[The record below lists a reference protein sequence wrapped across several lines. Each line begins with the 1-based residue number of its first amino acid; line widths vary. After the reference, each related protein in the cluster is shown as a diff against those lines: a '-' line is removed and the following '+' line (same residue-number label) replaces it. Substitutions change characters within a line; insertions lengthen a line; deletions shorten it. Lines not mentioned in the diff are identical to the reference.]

1 MNPLQLA
8 VRVLRAD
15 SRSRASALFTMLGV
29 AVGVALVVWLAATPG
44 AIQNR
49 ADRESWRS
57 QYSSGSSQEN
67 PADRPLLVVTNYDD
81 VAGQRVHRFDVA
93 ALKPGIAVAPG
104 IPRVPGPGEVFLSPA
119 LAELAAGKP
128 AAQLADRFP
137 GKVVGSIGDEALSF
151 PDELV
156 AIVGHAPDAMPSG
169 AQSRADLARPARGGD
184 PNELLLLLSQV
195 GLVILVVP
203 CLVLVASAARL
214 TAARRER
221 RLAALRLAGATPQQ
235 VVWMTVAE
243 TAVASVAGTVLGLV
257 VGIPLRSLTAQIPW
271 DGGTWFPA
279 DFTPSALLVVAVLV
293 LAPLLVCLA
302 SVFGLRRVLNQPLGA
317 ANQHTKRQ
325 PSVARLLLIFGA
337 GAVFFVGLGIAQ
349 DKGGTTAFVLVG
361 LAAVA
366 IALVLVGPLVT
377 SWVGKLFTAI
387 WRTPA
392 TLLAGR
398 RLRDDP
404 KAAFRASSG
413 VVVAVFAGSLA
424 LTMFPGLESRIGFND
439 GTWKDGVIIA
449 QTYGAPAKQVAS
461 VRTDMAKNGITAPV
475 LAISEGSIGGKGDGS
490 GQSRSA
496 MVLSCTDAV
505 KVRPIDI
512 SACQQGPAIYVPT
525 GTRFDAGEIVLR
537 SYGFGNGDATDVSLP
552 AQVPIREYQP
562 NGRGSSTI
570 FVDPA
575 LVPATKLAV
584 NSVAVVTTPQNE
596 AIARTAILRNVVGAS
611 IYSNG
616 AYDAHGDTLLGD
628 LRRVTVIGLAI
639 ATILGGVSAGVA
651 AAGSVVDRRRTF
663 GALIAAGTPTNVL
676 VKALRRE
683 AMLPALV
690 ATVGASVAGAFIGA
704 GLLTL
709 AKGDLILS
717 PWLVTPAVLGLVVAL
732 LAAAACGPVLRKV
745 TARAYAEE

>member
-29 AVGVALVVWLAATPG
+29 AVGVALVVWLAAMPG

-57 QYSSGSSQEN
+57 QYSVGGPEQ
-67 PADRPLLVVTNYDD
+67 PANQPLLIVNTYDD
-81 VAGQRVHRFDVA
+81 VDGERVHRFDVA
-93 ALKPGIAVAPG
+93 TLKPGVPVAPG
-104 IPRVPGPGEVFLSPA
+104 IPRIPGPGEVFLSPA
-119 LAELAAGKP
+119 LADLAAKRPPAELAE
-128 AAQLADRFP
+128 RFP
-137 GKVVGSIGDEALSF
+137 GKVVGAVGDEALTH

-156 AIVGHAPDAMPSG
+156 AIVGHAPDEMPSG
-169 AQSRADLARPARGGD
+169 AQARADLARPEHGGHPD
-184 PNELLLLLSQV
+184 GLLLLLSQV
-195 GLVILVVP
+195 GLIILVVP

-243 TAVASVAGTVLGLV
+243 TAVAAVAGTVLGLII
-257 VGIPLRSLTAQIPW
+257 GIPLRSLTARIPW
-271 DGGTWFPA
+271 EGGTWFPS
-279 DFTPSALLVVAVLV
+279 DFTPSPLLVVAVLV
-293 LAPLLVCLA
+293 LAPLMVCLA
-302 SVFGLRRVLNQPLGA
+302 AVFGLRRVLHQPLGA
-317 ANQHTKRQ
+317 ANQHTKRA
-325 PSVARLLLIFGA
+325 PSIARLLLIFGA
-337 GAVFFVGLGIAQ
+337 GAVFFVGLGMAQ
-349 DKGGTTAFVLVG
+349 GRDGTTTYVLIG

-377 SWVGKLFTAI
+377 SWVGRFFTGF
-387 WRTPA
+387 WRSPA

-424 LTMFPGLESRIGFND
+424 LTMFPGLEGRIGFSD
-439 GTWKDGVIIA
+439 GTWRDGVIVA
-449 QTYGAPAKQVAS
+449 ESYGAQAKQVAA
-461 VRTDMAKNGITAPV
+461 VRSDIAKNGVTAPV
-475 LAISEGSIGGKGDGS
+475 MAISEGSIGAKGDK
-490 GQSRSA
+490 QLRSA

-505 KVRPIDI
+505 KIRPVDI
-512 SACQQGPAIYVPT
+512 STCQQGPAIYVPR
-525 GTRFDAGEIVLR
+525 GTRIAPGELVFR
-537 SYGFGNGDATDVSLP
+537 GFGSRGAEPADIALP
-552 AQVPIREYQP
+552 AQVPVREYQS
-562 NGRGSSTI
+562 NGRGRSTI

-575 LVPATKLAV
+575 LVPQNKL
-584 NSVAVVTTPQNE
+584 SISSIAVVTTPQNE
-596 AIARTAILRNVVGAS
+596 AVARTAVLRNAVGAS

-616 AYDAHGDTLLGD
+616 AYDSHGDTLLGD

-709 AKGDLILS
+709 AKGDLVLS

>member
-15 SRSRASALFTMLGV
+15 SRSRASAFFTMLGV

-49 ADRESWRS
+49 ADRESWRTS
-57 QYSSGSSQEN
+57 YSSGSSASEN
-67 PADRPLLVVTNYDD
+67 PGERPLLFVSNYDD
-81 VAGQRVHRFDVA
+81 VNGERIHRYDVA
-93 ALKPGIAVAPG
+93 ALKPGIPVAPG
-104 IPRVPGPGEVFLSPA
+104 IPRIPGPGEVFLSPS
-119 LAELAAGKP
+119 LAELAASKP
-128 AAQLADRFP
+128 AAELADRFP
-137 GKVVGSIGDEALSF
+137 GKVVGSIGDEALSY
-151 PDELV
+151 PGELV
-156 AIVGHAPDAMPSG
+156 ALVGHAPDAMPSG
-169 AQSRADLARPARGGD
+169 AQARTDLTRPAHGGN

-195 GLVILVVP
+195 GLIILVVP

-243 TAVASVAGTVLGLV
+243 TAVASVAGTVLGLLI
-257 VGIPLRSLTAQIPW
+257 GIPLRSLTAQIPW

-293 LAPLLVCLA
+293 LAPLLVCSA
-302 SVFGLRRVLNQPLGA
+302 AVFGLRRVLNQPLGA

-337 GAVFFVGLGIAQ
+337 GAIFFFGLGIA
-349 DKGGTTAFVLVG
+349 DGKGGTTTFVLVG

-366 IALVLVGPLVT
+366 VALVLVGPLVT
-377 SWVGKLFTAI
+377 SWVGRLFTGI
-387 WRTPA
+387 WRSPA

-424 LTMFPGLESRIGFND
+424 LTMFPGLENRIGFSD
-439 GTWKDGVIIA
+439 ESWRDGVIVG
-449 QTYGAPAKQVAS
+449 QTYGAPAKQIAA
-461 VRTDMAKNGITAPV
+461 VRADMAKNGVTAPV
-475 LAISEGSIGGKGDGS
+475 LAISEGSIGGKDPRGR
-490 GQSRSA
+490 SRSA

-505 KVRPIDI
+505 KVRSIDV

-525 GTRFDAGEIVLR
+525 GTRFEPGEIVFR
-537 SYGFGNGDATDVSLP
+537 GYGSGATEATDVSLP

-562 NGRGSSTI
+562 NSRANNVVL
-570 FVDPA
+570 VDPA
-575 LVPATKLAV
+575 LVPASKLGV
-584 NSVAVVTTPQNE
+584 NSVAVPTTPQSE
-596 AIARTAILRNVVGAS
+596 GIARTAILRNVVGAS

-676 VKALRRE
+676 VRALRRE